1 MSAYPYVSNEEYQKA
16 SYLADSEMPK
26 GLDLILIRAS
36 KLLDDLT
43 NDYYWNNPIDD
54 DPFPLRVQRFKRAV
68 ILQAQYMVEQGV
80 TSTEQLN
87 AQPVTQ
93 TIGRTTVSRAARNSS
108 SGDEKS
114 TIYSEDAI
122 AALSGTG
129 LLYRG
134 VDHAPY

>member
-1 MSAYPYVSNEEYQKA
+1 MAYEYVSKEDYQKSQHLTDA
-16 SYLADSEMPK
+16 EMPK
-26 GLDLILIRAS
+26 NIDLVLLRAS
-36 KLLDDLT
+36 DLLDDLT
-43 NDYYWNNPIDD
+43 RDYYRVHSIDD
-54 DPFPLRVQRFKRAV
+54 DRFPLRVTRFKRAV
-68 ILQAQYMVEQGV
+68 ILQAAYLAGQGAM
-80 TSTEQLN
+80 STEELN

-108 SGDEKS
+108 GGDEKS

>member
-1 MSAYPYVSNEEYQKA
+1 VHS
-16 SYLADSEMPK
+16 
-26 GLDLILIRAS
+26 
-36 KLLDDLT
+36 
-43 NDYYWNNPIDD
+43 IDD
-54 DPFPLRVQRFKRAV
+54 DRFPLRVTRFKRAV
-68 ILQAQYMVEQGV
+68 ILQAAYLAEQGAM
-80 TSTEQLN
+80 STEELN

-108 SGDEKS
+108 GGDEKS